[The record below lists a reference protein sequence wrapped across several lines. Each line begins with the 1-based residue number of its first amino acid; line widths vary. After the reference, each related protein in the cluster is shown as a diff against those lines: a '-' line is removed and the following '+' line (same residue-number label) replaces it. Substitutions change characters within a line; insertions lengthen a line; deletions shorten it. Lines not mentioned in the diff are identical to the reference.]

1 MRARHFSD
9 SGGEAPRL
17 VTASTGNHG
26 RALAT
31 AARAAGLSCVV
42 FAPAGTPATKQNAI
56 RAAGAELR
64 ADFPGYDEAESAA
77 LAFAAAHA
85 GAVYVSRY
93 NDPLIVAGTGTI
105 GLEILDDY
113 PDADTILV
121 PVGGGG
127 LISGI
132 ATAVKALRPQMR
144 VIGVEAA
151 RNPAFNT
158 IRAKGLDAN
167 IDIQPTLADA
177 LGGILSPAA
186 SRSTSSSASS
196 TTSPSS
202 TKTRSHRPS
211 RLHRTRARGDGRR
224 GRDRGGGDRLEAR
237 RCRGPQSGRGRHGR
251 QYRSRRT
258 RRHCSPEA
266 GSTIENQRKTNMLL
280 EYRAAPPF
288 DENGD
293 ALGCE
298 ETREGV
304 IIDPGNRSR
313 SCSRSCARSRRS
325 STSADACPS
334 RLHHRCRPRQ
344 GGDPARR

>member
-1 MRARHFSD
+1 MGEEMRQARRLTGESTLTTMERREQVDLTAIRAARERIAPHVRRTPLVASAWLSELAGADVRLKLESLQVTQAFKARGAFNAALTIRERSRER
-9 SGGEAPRL
+9 GGEAPRL

-64 ADFPGYDEAESAA
+64 TEFRDYDEAESEA
-77 LAFAAAHA
+77 LAFAAQH
-85 GAVYVSRY
+85 GAVYVSPY

-105 GLEILDDY
+105 GLEILDDH

-132 ATAVKALRPQMR
+132 ATAIKALRPQAR

-151 RNPAFNT
+151 RNPVFHT

-177 LGGILSPAA
+177 LGGNI
-186 SRSTSSSASS
+186 
-196 TTSPSS
+196 
-202 TKTRSHRPS
+202 
-211 RLHRTRARGDGRR
+211 
-224 GRDRGGGDRLEAR
+224 
-237 RCRGPQSGRGRHGR
+237 
-251 QYRSRRT
+251 
-258 RRHCSPEA
+258 EA
-266 GSTIENQRKTNMLL
+266 GSITLDIVLRLVDDIVLVDEDAIASTIGSFVEHERVVTEGAGAIAAAAIASKRVDVAGHKVVVIVTGGNID
-280 EYRAAPPF
+280 RAKLA
-288 DENGD
+288 
-293 ALGCE
+293 AL
-298 ETREGV
+298 
-304 IIDPGNRSR
+304 I
-313 SCSRSCARSRRS
+313 A
-325 STSADACPS
+325 
-334 RLHHRCRPRQ
+334 
-344 GGDPARR
+344 

>member
-1 MRARHFSD
+1 MTTMERRGEVDLSAVRAARERITPFVRRTPLVA
-9 SGGEAPRL
+9 SGWLSELAGADVRLKLESLQVTQAFKARGAFNAALTIRERGGDAGGAAPRL

-64 ADFPGYDEAESAA
+64 AEFPGYDEAESAA
-77 LAFAAAHA
+77 LAFAAAHP
-85 GAVYVSRY
+85 GAVYVSPY

-105 GLEILDDY
+105 ALEILDDH

-144 VIGVEAA
+144 VIGVEAT
-151 RNPAFNT
+151 RNPVFHT

-177 LGGILSPAA
+177 LGGNIEPGSITLDIVL
-186 SRSTSSSASS
+186 
-196 TTSPSS
+196 
-202 TKTRSHRPS
+202 
-211 RLHRTRARGDGRR
+211 RLVDDIVLVDEDAI
-224 GRDRGGGDRLEAR
+224 A
-237 RCRGPQSGRGRHGR
+237 
-251 QYRSRRT
+251 
-258 RRHCSPEA
+258 
-266 GSTIENQRKTNMLL
+266 STIRSFVEHERVVTEGAGAIAAAAIASKRVDVAGRNVVVVVTGGNIDRAKLAALL
-280 EYRAAPPF
+280 A
-288 DENGD
+288 
-293 ALGCE
+293 
-298 ETREGV
+298 
-304 IIDPGNRSR
+304 
-313 SCSRSCARSRRS
+313 
-325 STSADACPS
+325 
-334 RLHHRCRPRQ
+334 
-344 GGDPARR
+344 